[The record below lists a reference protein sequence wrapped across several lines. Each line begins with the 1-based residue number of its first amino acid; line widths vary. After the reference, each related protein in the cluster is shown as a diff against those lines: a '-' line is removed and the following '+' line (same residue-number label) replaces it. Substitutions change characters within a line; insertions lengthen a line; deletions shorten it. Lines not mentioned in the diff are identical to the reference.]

1 MRKKLKSSD
10 TEDLAEDYQTLAGDL
25 AEAIVESL
33 KDQPSGDLDPVEGY
47 VLKVRTKVHTNLNIF
62 RTRFLRGY
70 KVLIEE
76 VARDKHQP
84 PESSRDSPKKS

>member
-1 MRKKLKSSD
+1 MRKKLKSSE
-10 TEDLAEDYQTLAGDL
+10 TEDLAEDYQTIAGDL

-33 KDQPSGDLDPVEGY
+33 KDQPPDDLDPLEGY
-47 VLKVRTKVHTNLNIF
+47 VLKVRTKVHTNLSIF

-76 VARDKHQP
+76 VSKDKHQP
-84 PESSRDSPKKS
+84 PESSRDSTKKS